1 MISEDGK
8 STSSNDATQPSVPFA
23 RRLRGGAASDNGGGS
38 DVEDEEDNDEDN
50 EDNDDGV
57 VYDSDD
63 IGPTLRRLKDEILAL
78 RSNFDVTAQRFGEPR
93 RRKALVQWT
102 FPFKVPQGREV
113 QTEQHNDTMR
123 VVWKEMRS
131 LLGTKKDR
139 EFPNIVSE
147 RPELLAAP
155 RDVFNFCFDDDA
167 PGPNLQHPQI
177 YIEAPENIWNVS
189 LARQFADMVMQK
201 YPEKD
206 LSTDIVARHFLNRLD
221 TLWKACAKACPR
233 ANEQPEDVLVRM
245 TAEFQAMSH
254 RKRVRMRQKQ
264 LYLARSGHCQD
275 QVEYDNNPAWNEMLL
290 MVRFLG
296 VDGQSS
302 DESDGGEYRVKI
314 QTWRDPHVTRLLR
327 YIDRSH
333 PTTNILG
340 NRLPGSAPRIRQI
353 SEREETTRLY
363 SDIPAKLPANFYDKV
378 WFETL
383 VPGLQTKLD
392 PHPVLNLPHLQN

>member
-1 MISEDGK
+1 MAKSSRLRETREDGK

-23 RRLRGGAASDNGGGS
+23 RRLRGGAASDNSGGS

-50 EDNDDGV
+50 KDNDNSI

-78 RSNFDVTAQRFGEPR
+78 RSDFDVTAQRFGEPG
-93 RRKALVQWT
+93 RRKALVQRT
-102 FPFKVPQGREV
+102 FPFKVPQGQEV
-113 QTEQHNDTMR
+113 RTEQHNDTMR
-123 VVWKEMRS
+123 VVRKEMRS

-189 LARQFADMVMQK
+189 LAWQFADMVTQK

-206 LSTDIVARHFLNRLD
+206 LSTDIVVQHFLNHLD
-221 TLWKACAKACPR
+221 TLQKACAKACPR
-233 ANEQPEDVLVRM
+233 ANEQPEDVLVCM

-254 RKRVRMRQKQ
+254 RKQVRMRQKQ
-264 LYLARSGHCQD
+264 
-275 QVEYDNNPAWNEMLL
+275 
-290 MVRFLG
+290 
-296 VDGQSS
+296 
-302 DESDGGEYRVKI
+302 
-314 QTWRDPHVTRLLR
+314 
-327 YIDRSH
+327 
-333 PTTNILG
+333 
-340 NRLPGSAPRIRQI
+340 
-353 SEREETTRLY
+353 
-363 SDIPAKLPANFYDKV
+363 
-378 WFETL
+378 
-383 VPGLQTKLD
+383 
-392 PHPVLNLPHLQN
+392 

>member
-1 MISEDGK
+1 
-8 STSSNDATQPSVPFA
+8 
-23 RRLRGGAASDNGGGS
+23 
-38 DVEDEEDNDEDN
+38 
-50 EDNDDGV
+50 
-57 VYDSDD
+57 
-63 IGPTLRRLKDEILAL
+63 
-78 RSNFDVTAQRFGEPR
+78 
-93 RRKALVQWT
+93 
-102 FPFKVPQGREV
+102 
-113 QTEQHNDTMR
+113 MR

-254 RKRVRMRQKQ
+254 R
-264 LYLARSGHCQD
+264 
-275 QVEYDNNPAWNEMLL
+275 N
-290 MVRFLG
+290 
-296 VDGQSS
+296 
-302 DESDGGEYRVKI
+302 
-314 QTWRDPHVTRLLR
+314 
-327 YIDRSH
+327 
-333 PTTNILG
+333 
-340 NRLPGSAPRIRQI
+340 
-353 SEREETTRLY
+353 EREETTHLY
-363 SDIPAKLPANFYDKV
+363 SDIPAKLPTNFYDKV